1 MGRLSSRGPSGLLL
15 GRDHIATMSSF
26 DPAILRTQFPALAQ
40 HVKGRPAVFLDAP
53 GGTQVPQRVI
63 NAVSE
68 YLAFSNANT
77 HGAFAT
83 SRRTEKMLAN
93 AHGAAADLLGCS
105 PDETVFGPNMTSLT
119 FAVSRAI
126 GREIEPGD
134 EIIVTDLDHDAN
146 VAPWRALEERGAM
159 VRTAPIQRED
169 CTLDTEALLDL
180 LSPKTKLVAV
190 GMASNS
196 VGSINDVARITGA
209 AHEVGAW
216 VYLDAVHYAPHGPI
230 DVRALE
236 CDFLACSAYKFFG
249 PHVGLVYGKK
259 EHMER
264 LRPYK
269 VSPAPDEIPDC
280 WETGT
285 QNHEGLAGLIAA
297 VEYLADVGS
306 RFGNAVS
313 DDVSED
319 RPDVSERRG
328 RVLAGMAAVRRYERG
343 LTERLVKG
351 LLSIDGLTFYG
362 IRDLEK
368 FDRRVPTVSIRIDGR
383 HPREIAES
391 LGGRGFFVWDGNYY
405 ALNLSER
412 LGVEPT
418 GGMVRIGLAHYNTA
432 EEVDRLL
439 EAIGQGG
446 D

>member
-1 MGRLSSRGPSGLLL
+1 
-15 GRDHIATMSSF
+15 MSSF
-26 DPAILRTQFPALAQ
+26 DPAVLRTQFPALSQ
-40 HVKGRPAVFLDAP
+40 HVNGRPAVFLDAP

-83 SRRTEKMLAN
+83 SKRTENMLIE
-93 AHGAAADLLGCS
+93 AHAAAADLLGGA
-105 PDETVFGPNMTSLT
+105 PNEAAFGPNMTSMT

-126 GREIEPGD
+126 GREIEAGD

-146 VAPWRALEERGAM
+146 VAPWRALEECGAT
-159 VRTAPIQRED
+159 VRTAPIRRED
-169 CTLDTEALLDL
+169 CTLDTAALLDL
-180 LSPKTKLVAV
+180 LNPKTKLVAV

-196 VGSINDVARITGA
+196 VGSVNDVECITSA

-230 DVRALE
+230 DVRALD

-249 PHVGLVYGKK
+249 PHVGLVYGKR
-259 EHMER
+259 EHLER

-269 VSPAPDEIPDC
+269 VRPAPDEIPDC

-297 VEYLADVGS
+297 VDYLADVGR
-306 RFGNAVS
+306 RFGDVPSRPGVS
-313 DDVSED
+313 Q
-319 RPDVSERRG
+319 RRG
-328 RVLAGMAAVRRYERG
+328 LVLAGAEAIRRYERG
-343 LTERLVKG
+343 LAERLIQG
-351 LLSIDGLTFYG
+351 LLGIEGLTFYG
-362 IRDLEK
+362 ITDREK
-368 FDRRVPTVSIRIDGR
+368 FDRRVPTVSIRIEGR

-391 LGGRGFFVWDGNYY
+391 LGREGFFVWDGNYY
-405 ALNLSER
+405 ALSLSER

-432 EEVDRLL
+432 EEVERLL
-439 EAIGQGG
+439 EALEQGA